1 MPLHIRC
8 QCCKCKSVFILH
20 LRAITINHKYAN
32 ESKYIC
38 CHFDV
43 EIDHESNIGFF
54 GLGWSNH
61 IIIKAFDKKN
71 NEKKII
77 IDHMFNDKFT
87 EYQNFVIFSN
97 KIVFHARI
105 SDFKGNYPSNGF
117 KVQEKM
123 NSNLLL
129 EQ

>member
-1 MPLHIRC
+1 LYINKQIKNINIKKKFKKLKIPLHIIC
-8 QCCKCKSVFILH
+8 QCCKCKSIFILH
-20 LRAITINHKYAN
+20 LWAVSINHKNAN
-32 ESKYIC
+32 KFEYIC
-38 CHFDV
+38 
-43 EIDHESNIGFF
+43 
-54 GLGWSNH
+54 LGWSNH
-61 IIIKAFDKKN
+61 IIIKALDKKS

-87 EYQNFVIFSN
+87 E
-97 KIVFHARI
+97 RI